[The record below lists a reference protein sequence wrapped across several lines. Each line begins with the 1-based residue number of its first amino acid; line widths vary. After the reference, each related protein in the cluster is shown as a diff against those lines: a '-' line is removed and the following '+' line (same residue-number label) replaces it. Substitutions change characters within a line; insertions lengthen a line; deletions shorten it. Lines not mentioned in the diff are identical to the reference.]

1 MYLLL
6 FSAFLVYYFL
16 LRFKHLPT
24 HSQNSPAYFAN
35 YGFEPCLSL
44 FNRFVIV
51 DVYESRQ
58 FIDDTITLSKPYAVV
73 DSTAHQDPTSKPIAM
88 PGFAY
93 SFSAIVIFIFVTVN
107 FLFPCNRIFPLGMFF
122 CPILKIQCY
131 YLLLTTIIIIW
142 IDRRTTSV
150 IGAILCYFTRKVF
163 FDDAIN
169 LLDAVNFDVMVMLS
183 SIMIINHLVIHV
195 KETKDV
201 ILYMQELVQR
211 DPINGLWILSLA
223 AFIAS
228 PFLTN
233 DGVCLLFVEPIL
245 KAFEHIP
252 HEYIPDATEDTT
264 HMTLR
269 KSDVIYFLLA
279 LACSANIGSA
289 LTYTGNPQ
297 NMIISSDALSVLPS
311 YKFFL
316 YMLPASMFSWIISK
330 FILSF

>member
-1 MYLLL
+1 M
-6 FSAFLVYYFL
+6 
-16 LRFKHLPT
+16 
-24 HSQNSPAYFAN
+24 
-35 YGFEPCLSL
+35 
-44 FNRFVIV
+44 
-51 DVYESRQ
+51 
-58 FIDDTITLSKPYAVV
+58 
-73 DSTAHQDPTSKPIAM
+73 
-88 PGFAY
+88 
-93 SFSAIVIFIFVTVN
+93 
-107 FLFPCNRIFPLGMFF
+107 
-122 CPILKIQCY
+122 
-131 YLLLTTIIIIW
+131 
-142 IDRRTTSV
+142 

-163 FDDAIN
+163 FDDTIN

-195 KETKDV
+195 KETKGV

-211 DPINGLWILSLA
+211 DPVKGLWVLSFA
-223 AFIAS
+223 SFVSS

-252 HEYIPDATEDTT
+252 HEHIPDSLEDET

-279 LACSANIGSA
+279 LACSANIGSS

-316 YMLPASMFSWIISK
+316 YMLPAALFSLGISK
-330 FILSF
+330 FFKFVSITKCLLLPHDFPL